1 MHKVLLVDDEV
12 FARTGLRG
20 LIPWNR
26 LGFEIVAE
34 AENGEEA
41 LQMIREEQPD
51 LVVTDIRMPVLD
63 GLGLIR
69 TVKEQEIANPRFIII
84 SGYNDFKYAQQAV
97 RFGVE
102 DFILKPIDEAEL
114 SDTLRRVAES
124 LKREQLLEAGRPAL
138 HLSLLESLL
147 TGRLDAPYIPGA
159 AAALGLPAG
168 RELCYIIAEV
178 NDIGVDP
185 GAPDDCPGDW
195 KAELA
200 RTAAA
205 LTGGREPLLHEHDEW
220 TAGMLLPLG
229 DRVRS
234 WEALAETLRA
244 SVRLRSGALSVYVG
258 DPAAEPERIQH
269 SYRSAK
275 QLLDYKYALDGKT
288 VLTGK
293 DADGVTLVRTELASE
308 VYDRL
313 LHAMEELDAREAET
327 VLDEM
332 FDTFRSSR
340 FAPDGVAAS
349 IDRLIR
355 LVNRTVRTM
364 EGDELALA
372 GCTALADWR
381 EKPMTLGG
389 LRKLASSFVAEA
401 SDYMAELRKEKAKG
415 SIHKIRQH
423 IERHFRE
430 NINLKVIAQQYY
442 MNPVYL
448 GQLFKKTYGVYF
460 NDFLLD
466 LRIQEAKRLLR
477 QTDMRIYEIAAEVG
491 FSNPEYFAAQ
501 FEKVVNMTP
510 KEYRSA
516 LASVSQTPPQ
526 GRRSG

>member
-20 LIPWNR
+20 LIPWNS

-41 LQMIREEQPD
+41 LQMIRDEQPD

-63 GLGLIR
+63 GLELIR
-69 TVKEQEIANPRFIII
+69 TVKEQEIGNPKFIII

-114 SDTLRRVAES
+114 EDTLKRVAES
-124 LKREQLLEAGRPAL
+124 LKRDQLLEAGHPAL

-147 TGRLDAPYIPGA
+147 TGRLDKPYIPGA

-178 NDIGVDP
+178 NDV
-185 GAPDDCPGDW
+185 GAEADTESADAGHW
-195 KAELA
+195 KAELIRA
-200 RTAAA
+200 AAA
-205 LTGGREPLLHEHDEW
+205 LTGGREPLLHEHGEW
-220 TAGMLLPLG
+220 TAGLLLPLG
-229 DRVRS
+229 ESLQS
-234 WEALAETLRA
+234 WEAAAEKLRQA
-244 SVRLRSGALSVYVG
+244 VRLRGGVLRLYVG
-258 DPAAEPERIQH
+258 KPAGTPEQIHR

-275 QLLDYKYALDGKT
+275 QTMDYKYALDGQA
-288 VLTGK
+288 VLSGK
-293 DADGVTLVRTELASE
+293 DTEGLALVRTELPSDLF
-308 VYDRL
+308 DRL
-313 LHAMEELDAREAET
+313 LHAMEERDANAAEA
-327 VLDEM
+327 VLDEI

-340 FAPDGVAAS
+340 FAPDAVAAS
-349 IDRLIR
+349 IARLIR
-355 LVNRTVRTM
+355 AVNRTVQAM
-364 EGDELALA
+364 DGDEQALA
-372 GCTALADWR
+372 GCTALAGWQ
-381 EKPMTLGG
+381 EKPRTLQG
-389 LRKLASSFVAEA
+389 LKRLAAAFVEEA

-415 SIHKIRQH
+415 SIHKIKQH

-430 NINLKVIAQQYY
+430 NISLKVIAQQYY

-501 FEKVVNMTP
+501 FEKVVSMTP
-510 KEYRSA
+510 KEYRTA
-516 LASVSQTPPQ
+516 LTSKT
-526 GRRSG
+526 

>member
-1 MHKVLLVDDEV
+1 MQSCANVRLIGAKGVAVMHKVLLVDDEV

-20 LIPWNR
+20 LIPWNQ

-41 LQMIREEQPD
+41 LQKIREAQPD

-63 GLGLIR
+63 GLQLIR
-69 TVKEQEIANPRFIII
+69 AVKEQEIASPRFIII

-114 SDTLRRVAES
+114 ADTLKRVAES
-124 LKREQLLEAGRPAL
+124 LKRDQLLEAGHPAL

-147 TGRLDAPYIPGA
+147 TGRLDKPYIPGA
-159 AAALGLPAG
+159 AAALGLPND

-178 NDIGVDP
+178 NDLGAEP
-185 GAPDDCPGDW
+185 GMEAADAGDW

-200 RTAAA
+200 RAAA
-205 LTGGREPLLHEHDEW
+205 ELAEGREPLLHEHDEW
-220 TAGMLLPLG
+220 TAGLLLPYSENL
-229 DRVRS
+229 RS
-234 WEALAETLRA
+234 WEAAAERLRQA
-244 SVRLRSGALSVYVG
+244 VRLRGGVLRMYVG
-258 DPAAEPERIQH
+258 EPAGTPELIHQ

-275 QLLDYKYALDGKT
+275 QTMDFKYALDGQA
-288 VLTGK
+288 VLSAK
-293 DADGVTLVRTELASE
+293 DTDGLTLVRTELASE
-308 VYDRL
+308 LFDRL
-313 LHAMEELDAREAET
+313 LHAMEERDAKAAEA

-340 FAPDGVAAS
+340 FAPDAVAAS
-349 IDRLIR
+349 IARMIR
-355 LVNRTVRTM
+355 LVNRTVQAM
-364 EGDELALA
+364 DGDEQALA
-372 GCTALADWR
+372 GCTALAGWQ
-381 EKPMTLGG
+381 EKPMTLQG
-389 LRKLASSFVAEA
+389 LKKLAAAFVEDA
-401 SDYMAELRKEKAKG
+401 SEYMLELRKEKAKG

-430 NINLKVIAQQYY
+430 NISLKVIAQQYY

-477 QTDMRIYEIAAEVG
+477 PDG
-491 FSNPEYFAAQ
+491 
-501 FEKVVNMTP
+501 
-510 KEYRSA
+510 SA
-516 LASVSQTPPQ
+516 HLRDRGGSGLQQPRVFP
-526 GRRSG
+526 RRSSRKS

>member
-20 LIPWNR
+20 LIPWNS

-41 LQMIREEQPD
+41 LQKIREEQPD
-51 LVVTDIRMPVLD
+51 VVVTDIRMPVLD
-63 GLGLIR
+63 GLQLIR
-69 TVKEQEIANPRFIII
+69 TVKEQNIANPRFIII

-114 SDTLRRVAES
+114 SETLKRVAES
-124 LKREQLLEAGRPAL
+124 LKHERLLEAGRPAL

-147 TGRLDAPYIPGA
+147 TGRLDGPYIPGA
-159 AAALGLPAG
+159 AAALGLPSG
-168 RELCYIIAEV
+168 REICYIVAEV
-178 NDIGVDP
+178 NDVGAEP
-185 GAPDDCPGDW
+185 GAQAEGAGDW
-195 KAELA
+195 KEELV
-200 RTAAA
+200 RAATA
-205 LTGGREPLLHEHDEW
+205 LTGGRKPLLYEHDEW
-220 TAGMLLPLG
+220 TAGLLLLSGECLRP
-229 DRVRS
+229 
-234 WEALAETLRA
+234 WEELAEALRA
-244 SVRLRSGALSVYVG
+244 SVRLDAGILRLYVG
-258 DPAAEPERIQH
+258 EPASTPEQIPL
-269 SYRSAK
+269 SYRSAMHAMAC
-275 QLLDYKYALDGKT
+275 KYALDGQP
-288 VLTGK
+288 VLTAK
-293 DADGVTLVRTELASE
+293 DADGAALVRTELPPE
-308 VYDRL
+308 LYDRL
-313 LHAMEELDAREAET
+313 LHAMEELDVHGAEAA
-327 VLDEM
+327 LDEM
-332 FDTFRSSR
+332 FDMFRSSR
-340 FAPDGVAAS
+340 FAPDAVAAS

-355 LVNRTVRTM
+355 VVNRTVRTM
-364 EGDELALA
+364 EGDEHALA
-372 GCTALADWR
+372 GCTALAGWR
-381 EKPMTLGG
+381 ERPTTLQG
-389 LRKLASSFVAEA
+389 LRQLAAAFVAEA
-401 SDYMAELRKEKAKG
+401 SEYMAELRKEKAKG
-415 SIHKIRQH
+415 SIHKIRQY

-491 FSNPEYFAAQ
+491 FNNPEYFAAQ

-516 LASVSQTPPQ
+516 LASKV
-526 GRRSG
+526 

>member
-1 MHKVLLVDDEV
+1 MHKVLLVDDEG

-41 LQMIREEQPD
+41 LHMIREEQPD

-63 GLGLIR
+63 GLQLIR
-69 TVKEQEIANPRFIII
+69 TVKEQDIANPRFIII

-102 DFILKPIDEAEL
+102 DFILKPIDEKEL

-138 HLSLLESLL
+138 HMSLLESLL
-147 TGRLDAPYIPGA
+147 TGRLDESYIPGA
-159 AAALGLPAG
+159 AAALGLPSG

-178 NDIGVDP
+178 NDIGAEPEARPAD
-185 GAPDDCPGDW
+185 ADCW
-195 KAELA
+195 KKELV
-200 RTAAA
+200 RAADA
-205 LTGGREPLLHEHDEW
+205 LTGGFKPLLHEHDEW
-220 TAGMLLPLG
+220 TAGMLMPLG
-229 DRVRS
+229 GHMRS
-234 WEALAETLRA
+234 WEEAARMLCEY
-244 SVRLRSGALSVYVG
+244 VRLPAGVLRLYVG
-258 DPAAEPERIQH
+258 DPAGAPEQIRH
-269 SYRSAK
+269 SFRSARI
-275 QLLDYKYALDGKT
+275 LMDYKYALDGKN
-288 VLTGK
+288 VISAK
-293 DADGVTLVRTELASE
+293 DADGMTLVRTELPSE
-308 VYDRL
+308 LYDRL
-313 LHAMEELDAREAET
+313 LHAMEERDAAAAEA

-332 FDTFRSSR
+332 FGAFKEHRY
-340 FAPDGVAAS
+340 APDAVAAS
-349 IDRLIR
+349 IARLIR
-355 LVNRTVRTM
+355 TVNRTIRTM
-364 EGDELALA
+364 DGDERALA
-372 GCTALADWR
+372 GCTALSGWQ
-381 EKPMTLGG
+381 EKPMTLRG
-389 LRKLASSFVAEA
+389 LKALASAFVAEA
-401 SDYMAELRKEKAKG
+401 SDYMAGLRKEMAKG
-415 SIHKIRQH
+415 SIHKIKQY

-516 LASVSQTPPQ
+516 LASKP
-526 GRRSG
+526 

>member
-63 GLGLIR
+63 GLELIR
-69 TVKEQEIANPRFIII
+69 TVKEQEIGCPRFIII

-114 SDTLRRVAES
+114 SDTLKRVADS
-124 LKREQLLEAGRPAL
+124 IKRDQLLEAERPAL

-147 TGRLDAPYIPGA
+147 SGRLDDAYIPGA

-168 RELCYIIAEV
+168 RELCCIIAEV
-178 NDIGVDP
+178 NDLGT
-185 GAPDDCPGDW
+185 GPDMEAADAGHW
-195 KAELA
+195 KAELVRA
-200 RTAAA
+200 AAA

-220 TAGMLLPLG
+220 TACLLLPG
-229 DRVRS
+229 GGHPDN
-234 WEALAETLRA
+234 WEAAAEKLRQA
-244 SVRLRSGALSVYVG
+244 VRLQAGVLRLYVG
-258 DPAAEPERIQH
+258 EPAAAPVRIHH

-275 QLLDYKYALDGKT
+275 QAMDFKYALDGQA
-288 VLTGK
+288 VLSAGQTAGL
-293 DADGVTLVRTELASE
+293 TLVRTELAPE
-308 VYDRL
+308 LFDRL
-313 LHAMEELDAREAET
+313 LHAMEELDAGAAEA

-340 FAPDGVAAS
+340 FAPDAVAAS
-349 IDRLIR
+349 IARMIR
-355 LVNRTVRTM
+355 AVNRTVQAM
-364 EGDELALA
+364 DGDERALA
-372 GCTALADWR
+372 GCTALADWQER
-381 EKPMTLGG
+381 PMTLQG
-389 LRKLASSFVAEA
+389 LKRLAAAFVQEA
-401 SDYMAELRKEKAKG
+401 SDYLAELRKEKVKG
-415 SIHKIRQH
+415 SIHKIKQH

-430 NINLKVIAQQYY
+430 NISLKSIAQQYY

-477 QTDMRIYEIAAEVG
+477 QTDFRIYEIAAEVG

-501 FEKVVNMTP
+501 FEKVTGMTP

-516 LASVSQTPPQ
+516 LASRT
-526 GRRSG
+526 